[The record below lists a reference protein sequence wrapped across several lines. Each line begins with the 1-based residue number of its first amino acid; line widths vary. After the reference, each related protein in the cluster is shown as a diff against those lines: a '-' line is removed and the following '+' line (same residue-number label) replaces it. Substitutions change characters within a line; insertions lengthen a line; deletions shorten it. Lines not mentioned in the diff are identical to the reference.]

1 MTTTPTAFKTAVST
15 AASIAILSSLSLG
28 ADQPASFDGL
38 QLPLDAI
45 GMLEVPGPDY
55 PRLWAEDDLNDHKG
69 GAMRI
74 AVPNDVSATPL
85 THGTWERMPN
95 GRLLW
100 RLIVTAPE
108 SKHVNVAFED
118 WHLPASGEA
127 WISSIDGRYIL
138 NRITPA
144 DNVNDGELWSALV
157 FSDTAVIEISVDAHE
172 RNELIENTTL
182 TKVNAGYRGF
192 GVDETRGSSE
202 SCNIDVE
209 CPLGDDWWNE
219 IPAAGVYTI
228 NGSLTCS
235 GSMINNTANDETP
248 YFFTADHCGISTGN
262 DQSVVVYWNHQNSTC
277 RTGGAS
283 GNNGNGQYN
292 QYTSGSTWLADN
304 SNTDYTLIRLNSDP
318 NPSYGVTFAGWNRSS
333 STPTAGG
340 VSIHHPNCAE
350 KRISSVQTVYGN
362 GPYWGVNWDQGR
374 TYYGS
379 SGSPLFNGNHQ
390 IVGSLCCGSSFCT
403 NDSDDFYGRS
413 ISQSW
418 SGMSSYLDPTGSG
431 VISCD
436 TLNPYGD
443 GGGGSGACCTTN
455 GTCVPNTN
463 QNTCDTV
470 GGTFYPGTAC
480 ADVTCGDTD
489 PTGACCLTSG
499 SCIADVTSEAC
510 NSAGGDYQGDNS
522 NCGSVTCEQPDPTGA
537 CCFSSGN
544 CSGDLTSADCS
555 NAGGTYQGDDS
566 SCDDVSCDSV
576 DIVTFHHAIVGSGM
590 LSIDQPNWTVDIY
603 VEVEPGS
610 RVDAVAGNTAQQKML
625 TSTYGFYQDSYGGP
639 TSAEINPTFYD
650 FVPDLEWDSRV
661 TIGAIDQTGNPFDAN
676 NVQSVGIDWTQFEQG
691 NDLAVNDGTW
701 FILPDEDQGNAQLF
715 TAQDCSQQTGV
726 LVARLTALELDS
738 TIMFEALIQGRDGG
752 GNTWQDTA
760 SYSFNYTATEDCNG
774 NLISDTCDIANG
786 TSEDANG
793 DGIPDECGEAC
804 PGDADGDGDSDVDD
818 ILAVLGDFGATGGG
832 LDGDVDNDNDVD
844 VDDLLQVLGYFGSC

>member
-1 MTTTPTAFKTAVST
+1 LAQDDDRRVQE
-15 AASIAILSSLSLG
+15 G
-28 ADQPASFDGL
+28 
-38 QLPLDAI
+38 LPL
-45 GMLEVPGPDY
+45 
-55 PRLWAEDDLNDHKG
+55 RF
-69 GAMRI
+69 
-74 AVPNDVSATPL
+74 AVPHEAMITPANNGMWDRDQNNKL
-85 THGTWERMPN
+85 RWRVRINTDDAPHLNFGFEYWNMPQ
-95 GRLLW
+95 
-100 RLIVTAPE
+100 
-108 SKHVNVAFED
+108 
-118 WHLPASGEA
+118 SGELM
-127 WISSIDGRYIL
+127 ISSIDGTAEIGPFTSL
-138 NRITPA
+138 
-144 DNVNDGELWSALV
+144 DNMPHGELWLPLIFAGDVMLSITC
-157 FSDTAVIEISVDAHE
+157 DDHDRTAVEQDIA
-172 RNELIENTTL
+172 L
-182 TKVNAGYRGF
+182 TKVNIGYRGF
-192 GVDETRGSSE
+192 GAEKSNGSGRSG
-202 SCNIDVE
+202 SCNVDVV
-209 CPLGDDWWNE
+209 CPEGDPWQAE
-219 IPAAGVYTI
+219 IACVGLYTI
-228 NGSLTCS
+228 NGYLTCS
-235 GSMINNTANDETP
+235 GGMLNNTALDQRP
-248 YFFTADHCGISTGN
+248 FFLTADHCGVSNGN
-262 DQSVVVYWNHQNSTC
+262 DQTMVVYWNFQNSYC
-277 RTGGAS
+277 REPGSSDSGG
-283 GNNGNGQYN
+283 NGNGNFN
-292 QYTSGSTWLADN
+292 QYTSGGSI
-304 SNTDYTLIRLNSDP
+304 IRAESGGSDFCLVELNNDP
-318 NPSYGVTFAGWNRSS
+318 NPNYNVGFCGWDRRTVT
-333 STPTAGG
+333 PQGG
-340 VSIHHPNCAE
+340 IGIHHPNLDE
-350 KRISSVQTVYGN
+350 KRISFEYQSLSSQGS
-362 GPYWGVNWDQGR
+362 YWRVNDWDLG
-374 TYYGS
+374 TTEPGS
-379 SGSPLFNGNHQ
+379 SGSLLFSPDHRVVGQLYGGNAACGNNGYD
-390 IVGSLCCGSSFCT
+390 IYGKISS
-403 NDSDDFYGRS
+403 
-413 ISQSW
+413 SW
-418 SGMSSYLDPTGSG
+418 NSGMGSWLDYAGTGAQF
-431 VISCD
+431 IE
-436 TLNPYGD
+436 TL
-443 GGGGSGACCTTN
+443 GGTQPGACCLAS
-455 GTCVPNTN
+455 GTCIGNTN
-463 QNTCDTV
+463 QGTCDTA
-470 GGTFYPGTAC
+470 GGTFYEATEC
-480 ADVTCGDTD
+480 ADVTCGDVD

-544 CSGDLTSADCS
+544 CSGGLTSADCS

-566 SCDDVSCDSV
+566 TCDDVSCDSV

-610 RVDAVAGNTAQQKML
+610 RIDAVAGNTAQQKML

-726 LVARLTALELDS
+726 LVARVTALELDS

-804 PGDADGDGDSDVDD
+804 PGDVDGDGDSDVDD
-818 ILAVLGDFGATGGG
+818 ILAILGDFGATGGG